1 MQTAQ
6 DSRLAADSALAHIR
20 AEQLTADV
28 ACARAASAEAIV
40 QQLRP
45 ALIDADFE
53 ARQTILRLLVERI
66 VAHGQH
72 LEVQLALPMSG
83 NFDLTFKD
91 HTTRCAAEPLE
102 GMSMAREPGADLL
115 VEDLWGR
122 RTPRQSGCSLVHM
135 MQTVE
140 HWP

>member
-1 MQTAQ
+1 VREISQQQDRLLDAYQLGLVPLDAFKIRMQTAQ
-6 DSRLAADSALAHIR
+6 DSRLAAESALAETR

-40 QQLRP
+40 KQLRP

-66 VAHGQH
+66 VARGQH
-72 LEVQLALPMSG
+72 LELQLALPVSG

-91 HTTRCAAEPLE
+91 HGLRHAL
-102 GMSMAREPGADLL
+102 
-115 VEDLWGR
+115 
-122 RTPRQSGCSLVHM
+122 
-135 MQTVE
+135 
-140 HWP
+140 